1 MMTDDRFY
9 EEILKD
15 ATVEG
20 APKIVSPDP
29 VEFNNRIY
37 AKQRKDRLADCIND
51 YFNDED
57 VTPSQ
62 FYQEVLAELDEA
74 RAYHQL
80 HADRYTDAL
89 ALMKGHR
96 DVTL

>member
-29 VEFNNRIY
+29 VEFNNKIY
-37 AKQRKDRLADCIND
+37 AKQRRDRLAD
-51 YFNDED
+51 
-57 VTPSQ
+57 
-62 FYQEVLAELDEA
+62 
-74 RAYHQL
+74 
-80 HADRYTDAL
+80 
-89 ALMKGHR
+89 
-96 DVTL
+96 